1 MPPSI
6 FTSFGLYAS
15 MMIILSIGF
24 TLTHMME
31 KFPNFAHT
39 SVATIGTAVVF
50 TFTRILGFNPYISWP
65 FAAILSGLVGVV
77 LFLLAVRPLQQV
89 GASRI
94 KLTFIMLALSYLINS
109 TLAMFS
115 WWVLKTFRFS
125 TASFMLRGYDFRF
138 LGLPGITFVAP
149 ITSLVLVVVLHFF
162 LTRTRFG
169 IAMRATVEN
178 PTLATSLGVNT
189 FHVHLAS
196 WFLTGALAGI
206 AGAAIPMWRPTSVSG
221 SDQLM
226 MTVIAGSVLGGLDNI
241 YGAIIGG
248 FTLAFSQ
255 VILPSLL
262 MRYFGIWIAGYIPM
276 FPLIIIFSILWFK
289 TEGITSFF
297 KTERIRIGLDEA

>member
-1 MPPSI
+1 MPSSV

-15 MMIILSIGF
+15 MMVILSIGF

-31 KFPNFAHT
+31 KFPNFAHS
-39 SVATIGTAVVF
+39 SVATVGTVVVF
-50 TFTRILGFNPYISWP
+50 TFTRILGFNPYVSWP
-65 FAAILSGLVGVV
+65 FAAILSGLVGIVIFMLV
-77 LFLLAVRPLQQV
+77 VRPLQQV

-94 KLTFIMLALSYLINS
+94 KLTFIMIALSYLINS

-115 WWVLKTFRFS
+115 WWVLITLRFS
-125 TASFMLRGYDFRF
+125 TASFMLRGYDFKF

-149 ITSLVLVVVLHFF
+149 LTSLVLVFVLHFF

-178 PTLATSLGVNT
+178 PTLAASLGVNT
-189 FHVHLAS
+189 FHIHLAS

-206 AGAAIPMWRPTSVSG
+206 AGAAIPMWQPTSVSG
-221 SDQLM
+221 SDELM

-262 MRYFGIWIAGYIPM
+262 IRYLGIWIAGYIPM
-276 FPLIIIFSILWFK
+276 FPLIIIFTILWFK

-297 KTERIRIGLDEA
+297 KTERIKVGLEDT

>member
-1 MPPSI
+1 MPQSVI
-6 FTSFGLYAS
+6 TSFGLYAS
-15 MMIILSIGF
+15 MMVILSIGF

-31 KFPNFAHT
+31 KFPNFAHS
-39 SVATIGTAVVF
+39 SVATIGTAIVF
-50 TFTRILGFNPYISWP
+50 TFTRILGFNPYVSWP
-65 FAAILSGLVGVV
+65 FAAILSGLVGIV
-77 LFLLAVRPLQQV
+77 LFILVVRPLQQV

-94 KLTFIMLALSYLINS
+94 KLTFVMIALSYLINS

-115 WWVLKTFRFS
+115 WWVLTRMRFS
-125 TASFMLRGYDFRF
+125 TASFMLRGYDFEF

-149 ITSLVLVVVLHFF
+149 ITSLVLVFVLHFF
-162 LTRTRFG
+162 LTRTSFG

-178 PTLATSLGVNT
+178 PTLAESLGVNT

-206 AGAAIPMWRPTSVSG
+206 AGAAIPMWHPTSVSG
-221 SDQLM
+221 SDELM

-262 MRYFGIWIAGYIPM
+262 MRYLGIWVAGYIPM
-276 FPLIIIFSILWFK
+276 FPLIIIFSILWFR

-297 KTERIRIGLDEA
+297 KTERIQVWLEEA

>member
-1 MPPSI
+1 MPPSV

-15 MMIILSIGF
+15 MMILLSIGF

-31 KFPNFAHT
+31 RFPNFAHT
-39 SVATIGTAVVF
+39 SYATIGTAVVF
-50 TFTRILGFNPYISWP
+50 TFTRILGFNPYLSWP
-65 FAAILSGLVGVV
+65 FAAILSGLVGIV
-77 LFLLAVRPLQQV
+77 LFILVVRPLQQL
-89 GASRI
+89 GASMI
-94 KLTFIMLALSYLINS
+94 KLTFVMISLSYLINS

-115 WWVLKTFRFS
+115 FWVLRTFRFR
-125 TASFMLRGYDFRF
+125 TASFMLRGYDFQF

-149 ITSLVLVVVLHFF
+149 ITSLVLVIVLHFF

-178 PTLATSLGVNT
+178 PTLASSPGVNI

-206 AGAAIPMWRPTSVSG
+206 AGAAIPMWQPTSVSG
-221 SDQLM
+221 SDPLM
-226 MTVIAGSVLGGLDNI
+226 MTVIAGSVLGGLDDI

-255 VILPSLL
+255 VILPSLFIRFL
-262 MRYFGIWIAGYIPM
+262 GIWVAGYTSLFPM
-276 FPLIIIFSILWFK
+276 IIIFSILWFK
-289 TEGITSFF
+289 PEGITSFF
-297 KTERIRIGLDEA
+297 KT

>member
-1 MPPSI
+1 MPQSVV
-6 FTSFGLYAS
+6 TSFGLYAS
-15 MMIILSIGF
+15 MMVILSIGF

-39 SVATIGTAVVF
+39 SVATVGTAVVF
-50 TFTRILGFNPYISWP
+50 TFTRILGFNPYLSWP
-65 FAAILSGLVGVV
+65 FAAVVSGLAGILIFILV
-77 LFLLAVRPLQQV
+77 VRPLQQI

-94 KLTFIMLALSYLINS
+94 RLTFVMLALSYLINS
-109 TLAMFS
+109 SLAMFS

-125 TASFMLRGYDFRF
+125 TASFMLRGYDFQIQ
-138 LGLPGITFVAP
+138 GIPGITFVAP
-149 ITSLVLVVVLHFF
+149 VTSLVLVFVLHFF
-162 LTRTRFG
+162 LTRTGFG

-178 PTLATSLGVNT
+178 PTLAESLGVNT

-196 WFLTGALAGI
+196 WFLTGALAGV
-206 AGAAIPMWRPTSVSG
+206 AGAAIPMWQPTSVSG
-221 SDQLM
+221 SDELM

-255 VILPSLL
+255 VILPPLL
-262 MRYFGIWIAGYIPM
+262 MRLLGIWVAGYIGM
-276 FPLIIIFSILWFK
+276 IPLIIIFLILWYK

-297 KTERIRIGLDEA
+297 RTERIRVGLEEK

>member
-1 MPPSI
+1 MPQSV

-15 MMIILSIGF
+15 MMVILSIGF

-50 TFTRILGFNPYISWP
+50 TFTRILGFNPYLSWP
-65 FAAILSGLVGVV
+65 FAAIISGLAGIFI
-77 LFLLAVRPLQQV
+77 FLLVVRPLQQI

-94 KLTFIMLALSYLINS
+94 RLTFVMLALSYLINS

-115 WWVLKTFRFS
+115 WWVLQTFRFS
-125 TASFMLRGYDFRF
+125 TASFMLRGYDFQIQ
-138 LGLPGITFVAP
+138 GIPGITIVAP
-149 ITSLVLVVVLHFF
+149 ITSLILVFVLHLF
-162 LTRTRFG
+162 LTRTNFG

-178 PTLATSLGVNT
+178 PTLAESLGVNT
-189 FHVHLAS
+189 FHIHLAS

-206 AGAAIPMWRPTSVSG
+206 AGAAIPMWQPTSVSG
-221 SDQLM
+221 SDELM

-262 MRYFGIWIAGYIPM
+262 MRLLGIWVAGYIGM
-276 FPLIIIFSILWFK
+276 FPLIIIFLILWYK

-297 KTERIRIGLDEA
+297 RTERIRVGLEDS

>member
-1 MPPSI
+1 MPPSVL
-6 FTSFGLYAS
+6 TSFGLYAS
-15 MMIILSIGF
+15 MMVILSIGF
-24 TLTHMME
+24 TLTHMIE

-39 SVATIGTAVVF
+39 SVATVGTVVVF
-50 TFTRILGFNPYISWP
+50 TFTRIMGFNPYFAWP
-65 FAAILSGLVGVV
+65 FAAILSGLVGIV
-77 LFLLAVRPLQQV
+77 LFILVVRPLQQI
-89 GASRI
+89 GTSRI
-94 KLTFIMLALSYLINS
+94 KLTFVIIALSYLINS

-115 WWVLKTFRFS
+115 WWVLITFRFS
-125 TASFMLRGYDFRF
+125 TASFMLRGYDFQF

-149 ITSLVLVVVLHFF
+149 VTSLVLVFVLHSF

-178 PTLATSLGVNT
+178 PTLASSLGVNT

-196 WFLTGALAGI
+196 WFLTGAMAGI
-206 AGAAIPMWRPTSVSG
+206 AGAAIPMWQPTSVSG

-226 MTVIAGSVLGGLDNI
+226 MTVIAGSLLGGLDNI

-262 MRYFGIWIAGYIPM
+262 MRYLGIWIAGYIPM

-289 TEGITSFF
+289 TEGITSIF
-297 KTERIRIGLDEA
+297 KT

>member
-1 MPPSI
+1 MPPSV

-15 MMIILSIGF
+15 MMILLSIGF

-31 KFPNFAHT
+31 RFPNFAHT
-39 SVATIGTAVVF
+39 SYATIGTAVVF
-50 TFTRILGFNPYISWP
+50 TFTRILGFNPYLSWP
-65 FAAILSGLVGVV
+65 FAAILSGLVGIV
-77 LFLLAVRPLQQV
+77 LFILVVRPLQQL
-89 GASRI
+89 GASMI
-94 KLTFIMLALSYLINS
+94 KLTFVMITLSYLINS

-115 WWVLKTFRFS
+115 FWVLRTFRFR
-125 TASFMLRGYDFRF
+125 TASFMLRGYDFQF

-149 ITSLVLVVVLHFF
+149 ITSLVLVIVLHFF

-178 PTLATSLGVNT
+178 PTLASSLGVNI

-206 AGAAIPMWRPTSVSG
+206 AGAAIPMWQPTSVSG
-221 SDQLM
+221 SDPLM
-226 MTVIAGSVLGGLDNI
+226 MTVIAGSVLGGLDDI

-255 VILPSLL
+255 VILPSLFIRFL
-262 MRYFGIWIAGYIPM
+262 GIWVAGYTSLFPM
-276 FPLIIIFSILWFK
+276 IIIFSILWFK
-289 TEGITSFF
+289 PEGITSFF
-297 KTERIRIGLDEA
+297 KT